1 MCYNKLYH
9 YYTFCPC
16 RPGGVGE
23 WSRMN
28 FFLVAA
34 PADGGLFRSLFSF
47 LGRQLSS
54 MGALD
59 IVRAVL
65 DVLILSLI
73 LYVAVRFLWDR
84 RAGKL
89 LMGLAIWLVA
99 LLLSRTLNFYAVG
112 TLLELVSEAG
122 ILVLVLIFQ
131 PELRDALEKLGGE
144 PLKNFKNFSAD
155 TRNEATVEGINA
167 ICEAATDMARTKT
180 GALIVIERS
189 TKLGD
194 IIRSGVD
201 VDSKLTPYILKSVFF
216 PNSPLHD
223 GAVVVRN
230 MRVCAAGCLLPLTRR
245 QDVDPN
251 LGTRHRAALG
261 MSESCDAVIIVV
273 SEETGTISLAYNRTL
288 TRDFTSQTLKLRLSE
303 ILLSTHGSISSKK
316 EETEE

>member
-1 MCYNKLYH
+1 
-9 YYTFCPC
+9 
-16 RPGGVGE
+16 
-23 WSRMN
+23 MN
-28 FFLVAA
+28 FLTMVA
-34 PADGGLFRSLFSF
+34 PAEEGLFRSLFSF
-47 LGRQLSS
+47 LGRQFSS

-59 IVRAVL
+59 IVRSVL
-65 DVLILSLI
+65 DVLLLSLI

-112 TLLELVSEAG
+112 TLLELISEAG

-201 VDSKLTPYILKSVFF
+201 VDSKLTPYILRSVFF

-261 MSESCDAVIIVV
+261 MSESCDAVIVVV

-303 ILLSTHGSISSKK
+303 ILLSAHGSIAPKK

>member
-1 MCYNKLYH
+1 MKNL
-9 YYTFCPC
+9 T
-16 RPGGVGE
+16 
-23 WSRMN
+23 
-28 FFLVAA
+28 VAMA
-34 PADGGLFRSLFSF
+34 ANGGLVSDVFLF
-47 LGRQLSS
+47 LGRQLSVL
-54 MGALD
+54 GPWAIIRHVLD
-59 IVRAVL
+59 IL
-65 DVLILSLI
+65 LLSLF

-89 LMGLAIWLVA
+89 LVGLAIWLAA
-99 LLLSRTLNFYAVG
+99 LLVSRLLRFYAVG
-112 TLLELVSEAG
+112 SILELVSEAG
-122 ILVLVLIFQ
+122 VLVLVLIFQ

-144 PLKNFKNFSAD
+144 PLKNIKSFSAD
-155 TRNEATVEGINA
+155 TKNEATVEGINA

-194 IIRSGVD
+194 IIRSGAD
-201 VDSKLTPYILKSVFF
+201 VDSKLTSYILRSLFF

-223 GAVVVRN
+223 GAVVIRN

-261 MSESCDAVIIVV
+261 MSESCDALIIVI

-303 ILLSTHGSISSKK
+303 ILLSTHGSVASKK

>member
-1 MCYNKLYH
+1 
-9 YYTFCPC
+9 
-16 RPGGVGE
+16 
-23 WSRMN
+23 MN
-28 FFLVAA
+28 LLTMAT
-34 PADGGLFRSLFSF
+34 PADGGLFRSLFAF
-47 LGRQLSS
+47 LGRQFSS
-54 MGALD
+54 MSAFD
-59 IVRAVL
+59 IVRSVL
-65 DVLILSLI
+65 DVLLLSLI

-89 LMGLAIWLVA
+89 LMGLAIWLIA

-112 TLLELVSEAG
+112 TILELISEAG

-144 PLKNFKNFSAD
+144 PLKNFKNFSGD

-223 GAVVVRN
+223 GAVVIRN

-303 ILLSTHGSISSKK
+303 ILLSTHGSIAPKK

>member
-1 MCYNKLYH
+1 
-9 YYTFCPC
+9 
-16 RPGGVGE
+16 
-23 WSRMN
+23 MN

>member
-1 MCYNKLYH
+1 MGARNGDLEVL
-9 YYTFCPC
+9 TD
-16 RPGGVGE
+16 V
-23 WSRMN
+23 
-28 FFLVAA
+28 
-34 PADGGLFRSLFSF
+34 FRF
-47 LGRQLSS
+47 LGELLRAASA
-54 MGALD
+54 GD
-59 IVRAVL
+59 IVRYVV
-65 DVLILSLI
+65 DILLLSFI
-73 LYVAVRFLWDR
+73 LYIAVRFLWDR

-89 LMGLAIWLVA
+89 LIGLSIWLVA
-99 LLLSRTLNFYAVG
+99 MFAARLLHLYAVG
-112 TLLELVSEAG
+112 TILEVIADAG
-122 ILVLVLIFQ
+122 IVVLVLIFQ
-131 PELRDALEKLGGE
+131 PEIRDALEKLGGE
-144 PLKNFKNFSAD
+144 PLKNFKNLSVD
-155 TRNEATVEGINA
+155 VKNEATVEGINA

-223 GAVVVRN
+223 GAVVIRN

-273 SEETGTISLAYNRTL
+273 SEETGTISVAYNRTL
-288 TRDFTSQTLKLRLSE
+288 TRDYTSQTLKLRLSE
-303 ILLSTHGSISSKK
+303 ILMSSHGTTDFLK
-316 EETEE
+316 EKTEE